1 MLRESLTRHHPVA
14 VATDLRDTLH
24 NADVPLRPTMRELA
38 TVGTTADI
46 LACREDKEPYWYHGP
61 RFIVKFV
68 GQQQF
73 RILCLR
79 RPMGKKHQLIIA
91 MVYTLYRQIIG
102 TSTIIV

>member
-1 MLRESLTRHHPVA
+1 
-14 VATDLRDTLH
+14 
-24 NADVPLRPTMRELA
+24 MRELLA

-46 LACREDKEPYWYHGP
+46 LACREDKVPYWYHGP

-68 GQQQF
+68 RRQRFQ
-73 RILCLR
+73 IYLNCLR
-79 RPMGKKHQLIIA
+79 KSTGKKHQLIIA

>member
-68 GQQQF
+68 GWQRF
-73 RILCLR
+73 KCLT
-79 RPMGKKHQLIIA
+79 GKKHQLIIA